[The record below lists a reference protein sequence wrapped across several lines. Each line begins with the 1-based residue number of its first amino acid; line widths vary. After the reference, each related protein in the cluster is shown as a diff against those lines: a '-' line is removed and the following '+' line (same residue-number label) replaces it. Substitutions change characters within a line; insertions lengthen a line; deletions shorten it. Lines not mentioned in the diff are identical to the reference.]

1 MRVVGIDPGS
11 LVTGWGVVES
21 AVPGNHRGP
30 DPNEIRYL
38 QSGHITTPKKEGA
51 HKKLRWLHLGVTKV
65 LEQWSPQ
72 AVSLEKVFIANN
84 PQSALRLGEARGV
97 ILLAVAQFGIDLYE
111 YSPAEV
117 KTTITGY
124 GRASKEE
131 VQRMI
136 SHLLGC
142 QNFLPEDEA
151 DALGA
156 ALSCLYRSRFEAALK
171 RAEPEVTALARKSR
185 PR

>member
-11 LVTGWGVVES
+11 LVTGWGVIES
-21 AVPGNHRGP
+21 GIHGAEQGP
-30 DPNEIRYL
+30 YANETRYL
-38 QSGHITTPKKEGA
+38 ESGRIITPRRESI
-51 HKKLRWLHLGVTKV
+51 HKRLKHLHLEVTKV
-65 LEQWSPQ
+65 LAQWSPN

-136 SHLLGC
+136 SHLLGY

-156 ALSCLYRSRFEAALK
+156 ALSCLYRSSFEAALK
-171 RAEPEVTALARKSR
+171 RSEHKASAIPRRSCAR
-185 PR
+185 